1 MKKNLI
7 ECLIIDAHDRTL
19 RKIMV
24 AHRISMIFSLPN
36 KTDWNSSMLST
47 ITLPREFPG
56 QKKIWLFTS
65 T

>member
-36 KTDWNSSMLST
+36 KTD
-47 ITLPREFPG
+47 
-56 QKKIWLFTS
+56 
-65 T
+65 